1 MTSEPRHE
9 RSDDPR
15 LSRYEVV
22 VAVCGGIAAY
32 KVCSVVSA
40 LVQRAAGVTVAMTEA
55 ATRLVTPATF
65 QALCARA
72 VVTSLWSGDYA
83 YDPQHIRLT
92 READLF
98 VIAPAT
104 ANIIGKLA
112 NGICDELVSTIALAA
127 SCPIL
132 LVPAMNDRMW
142 ANPAVIANVTRL
154 RDFGHE
160 FIGPAEGWLACR
172 SEGTGRMVEP
182 DAILEVVTERLLSR
196 PPRKDDTPGG

>member
-1 MTSEPRHE
+1 MTSETNHDRCDKPPLVRH
-9 RSDDPR
+9 
-15 LSRYEVV
+15 EVV

-40 LVQRAAGVTVAMTEA
+40 LVQRSAGVTVAMTEA

-65 QALCARA
+65 QALSGRP
-72 VVTSLWSGDYA
+72 VVTSLWSGQYA
-83 YDPQHIRLT
+83 HDPQHIRLT

-127 SCPIL
+127 SCPVLI
-132 LVPAMNDRMW
+132 VPAMNDRMW
-142 ANPAVIANVTRL
+142 ANPAVVANVARL
-154 RDFGHE
+154 REFGHE
-160 FIGPAEGWLACR
+160 LIGPAEGWLACR

-182 DAILEVVTERLLSR
+182 DAILDIVTERLLSC
-196 PPRKDDTPGG
+196 PPRKDEPSGR